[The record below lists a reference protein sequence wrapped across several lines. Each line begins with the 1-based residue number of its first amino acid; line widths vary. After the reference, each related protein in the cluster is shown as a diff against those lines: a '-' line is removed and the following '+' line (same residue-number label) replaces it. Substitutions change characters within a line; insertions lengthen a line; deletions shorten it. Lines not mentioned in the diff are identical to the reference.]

1 VGFGQATLMR
11 GLAGTNEQMKL
22 GIIHAI
28 FVSALAVSGF
38 AQPQQL
44 ENSATDDLLRQ
55 FTSERV
61 FWKQLEIAKKLV
73 ATNDRSVL
81 NVLEVWLND
90 DDRHLRGNAALVFAG
105 LGDERGFTVITA
117 ILHDRSD
124 RPEGQGQPGASS
136 DGRYHV
142 EPQIRAD
149 RYYAVHL
156 LGTLKDRRAVP
167 ILIPL
172 LTDIQLKYKVPWAL
186 GEIGDRAANEALI
199 ATLSDQDPSMR
210 VFAIQALAELGA
222 TEALPNLRALLNDNE
237 KSRLGTPVTVAETAR
252 AAIVKLETKP

>member
-1 VGFGQATLMR
+1 
-11 GLAGTNEQMKL
+11 MKVR
-22 GIIHAI
+22 IILAI
-28 FVSALAVSGF
+28 FALALAVSGV
-38 AQPQQL
+38 AQPPQQRNAVT
-44 ENSATDDLLRQ
+44 EDLLRQ
-55 FTSERV
+55 FVNEKV

-73 ATNDRSVL
+73 ANQDRSVL
-81 NVLEVWLND
+81 NVLEGWLND
-90 DDRHLRGNAALVFAG
+90 DDRHLRGNAAFVFAG

-156 LGTLKDRRAVP
+156 LGTLKDRRALS

-186 GEIGDRAANEALI
+186 GEIGDRAADEALI

-237 KSRLGTPVTVAETAR
+237 KSRLGKPVTVAETVR
-252 AAIVKLETKP
+252 AAIVKLESKP